1 MKKFLIILLAF
12 LTVAST
18 SEARKV
24 KGKVTGEGKALSGVI
39 VTDGKNFTQTNS
51 RGKYSLEVD
60 PAANFVYLVT
70 PSGFVADYSSGTTE
84 FYQKLTESSKY
95 NFDLKATSPSS
106 DYTLFSISDPQMK
119 SVQGGYDHFE
129 KFSAE
134 PLKDLIEQ
142 AAKYSK
148 ERNTVAICLGD
159 LGWNLTEVFPDYKA
173 AMSQLGIPVYNVIG
187 NHDFIQDKEGE
198 EASEAYREAF
208 GPVNY
213 AFFLGN
219 DLVVGLEDII
229 FTGNGIGDPSKSGK
243 YKEGY
248 KDSTLDWLEGLL
260 SYIPSGT
267 HIFIGQHSPLYHW
280 WTDKYIVNA
289 DRMLEVVKDYD
300 VDFLS
305 GHTHIQNNFTYSDNI
320 HEHNAASLCGAWWD
334 TKICNDGTPRGYEI
348 FNNVG
353 NYLTWFWHNVDYPE
367 DYQVEFI
374 DLGQSP
380 RYPNALVANVWDYD
394 EGWTVEWYQ
403 DGALMGE
410 LAPVADVSPTYIKEI
425 NAVFAPRKKSVSQ
438 YKKPRLNIHYFAAI
452 PSQYAKTVGIKV
464 TNPLGREWEYTFNMS
479 DYVDVQPHRGG
490 AGVMP
495 ENTFSAMQH
504 AIELGV
510 NTLEMDMQI
519 TADGKVIISHE
530 NYFHPDY
537 CTRPDGSEIKKK
549 DPREY
554 IYTMPYDSV
563 AKYETG
569 LKENPRFPE
578 QKKIREHKPL
588 ASALID
594 FIESYTA
601 EIGVSPMRY
610 NIEVKTSAKEGEG
623 VKWPEYHDFVD
634 TAIPLLLSKN
644 LGDRLVVQ
652 CFDERALEYMHE
664 QYPDLFLSYLTE
676 KETDLEELLS
686 RLSFVPDWWSPNY
699 AGVTE
704 ENVKLA
710 HEKGIKV
717 VPWTVDDPQEIE
729 RMIKCDVDAIISN
742 YPERVLNLTRGYG
755 ATTYAKE

>member
-305 GHTHIQNNFTYSDNI
+305 GHTHIQNNFTYADNI

-348 FNNVG
+348 F
-353 NYLTWFWHNVDYPE
+353 
-367 DYQVEFI
+367 
-374 DLGQSP
+374 
-380 RYPNALVANVWDYD
+380 
-394 EGWTVEWYQ
+394 
-403 DGALMGE
+403 
-410 LAPVADVSPTYIKEI
+410 
-425 NAVFAPRKKSVSQ
+425 
-438 YKKPRLNIHYFAAI
+438 
-452 PSQYAKTVGIKV
+452 KT
-464 TNPLGREWEYTFNMS
+464 MS
-479 DYVDVQPHRGG
+479 
-490 AGVMP
+490 
-495 ENTFSAMQH
+495 
-504 AIELGV
+504 
-510 NTLEMDMQI
+510 
-519 TADGKVIISHE
+519 VII
-530 NYFHPDY
+530 
-537 CTRPDGSEIKKK
+537 
-549 DPREY
+549 
-554 IYTMPYDSV
+554 
-563 AKYETG
+563 
-569 LKENPRFPE
+569 
-578 QKKIREHKPL
+578 
-588 ASALID
+588 
-594 FIESYTA
+594 
-601 EIGVSPMRY
+601 
-610 NIEVKTSAKEGEG
+610 
-623 VKWPEYHDFVD
+623 
-634 TAIPLLLSKN
+634 
-644 LGDRLVVQ
+644 
-652 CFDERALEYMHE
+652 
-664 QYPDLFLSYLTE
+664 
-676 KETDLEELLS
+676 
-686 RLSFVPDWWSPNY
+686 
-699 AGVTE
+699 
-704 ENVKLA
+704 
-710 HEKGIKV
+710 
-717 VPWTVDDPQEIE
+717 
-729 RMIKCDVDAIISN
+729 
-742 YPERVLNLTRGYG
+742 
-755 ATTYAKE
+755 